1 MRKARKL
8 AKRAASGYRSEATMK
23 FHKFFLLALLAILPA
38 SVLAQNGINP
48 NHLSLRTAA
57 STTTA
62 VGASE
67 SVSALA
73 AIERDTFQL
82 INVERGLVGLP
93 ALKWNEKI
101 AKVARL
107 HSQNMAD
114 YNFFSHKGADGLM
127 VDGRADQLK
136 MGEWRA
142 IGENI
147 AFMQGYPNPSE
158 VAVEKWL
165 LSASHRNNLMSP
177 EWIDSGI
184 GVATTTDGKVY
195 FTQVF
200 LIRK

>member
-1 MRKARKL
+1 MN
-8 AKRAASGYRSEATMK
+8 

-48 NHLSLRTAA
+48 NHLSLRTSA
-57 STTTA
+57 SMTA
-62 VGASE
+62 SVGGSE
-67 SVSALA
+67 EVSGLT

-82 INVERGLVGLP
+82 INVERGLAGLP

-114 YNFFSHKGADGLM
+114 YGFFSHKGADGLM

-147 AFMQGYPNPSE
+147 AFMQGYPNPAE

-184 GVATTTDGKVY
+184 GVATTADGKIY

>member
-1 MRKARKL
+1 
-8 AKRAASGYRSEATMK
+8 MK
-23 FHKFFLLALLAILPA
+23 FHKFFLLALLVILPA
-38 SVLAQNGINP
+38 SVFAQNQINP
-48 NHLSLRTAA
+48 NHLSLRTVA
-57 STTTA
+57 
-62 VGASE
+62 GAS
-67 SVSALA
+67 SAVAAGSETVTALT

-82 INVERGLVGLP
+82 INVERGLAGLP

-127 VDGRADQLK
+127 VDGRADQLN

-147 AFMQGYPNPSE
+147 AFMQGYPNPAE

-184 GVATTTDGKVY
+184 GVATTADGKIY